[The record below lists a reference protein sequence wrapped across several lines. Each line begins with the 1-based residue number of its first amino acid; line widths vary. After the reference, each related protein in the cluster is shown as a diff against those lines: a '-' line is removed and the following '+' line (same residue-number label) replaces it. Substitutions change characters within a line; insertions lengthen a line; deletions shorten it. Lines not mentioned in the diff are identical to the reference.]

1 MNYAQASV
9 NSKPF
14 VEKQK
19 AQQIT
24 PIRVIGDVAV
34 VPLTE
39 NQMRPHVSL
48 IIPALNEEKSIGS
61 VLRAIPRQA
70 VGEII
75 VVDNG
80 STDRTADVARHC
92 GAKLFRNRHAV
103 TARRVG
109 WLRTLLIGA
118 VVLVGYAPFL
128 SAGQNLFAGFLK
140 FAREWQFNAGA
151 FALIRSAAENFS
163 DEPAVLAR
171 YICGILILGIVV
183 WLVWRDDLSEKTFVK
198 SAAII
203 LGALIVL
210 SLTVMPWYLSWV
222 LPFAVLARQN
232 IWFYFSALVLTAFH
246 ILIDLNEY
254 ALALWFEHGLFFAL
268 VFGQLWLRR
277 RALKTSLKT
286 GLIPAF
292 AGKNV
297 NPN

>member
-1 MNYAQASV
+1 
-9 NSKPF
+9 
-14 VEKQK
+14 
-19 AQQIT
+19 
-24 PIRVIGDVAV
+24 
-34 VPLTE
+34 
-39 NQMRPHVSL
+39 
-48 IIPALNEEKSIGS
+48 
-61 VLRAIPRQA
+61 
-70 VGEII
+70 
-75 VVDNG
+75 
-80 STDRTADVARHC
+80 
-92 GAKLFRNRHAV
+92 
-103 TARRVG
+103 
-109 WLRTLLIGA
+109 
-118 VVLVGYAPFL
+118 
-128 SAGQNLFAGFLK
+128 
-140 FAREWQFNAGA
+140 
-151 FALIRSAAENFS
+151 
-163 DEPAVLAR
+163 LAR

-210 SLTVMPWYLSWV
+210 SPTVMPWYLSWV

-297 NPN
+297 NLN

>member
-1 MNYAQASV
+1 MKNYARFFFVFGLFSV
-9 NSKPF
+9 VSVFAQTKPF
-14 VEKQK
+14 
-19 AQQIT
+19 T
-24 PIRVIGDVAV
+24 PPSEIN
-34 VPLTE
+34 PLE
-39 NQMRPHVSL
+39 F
-48 IIPALNEEKSIGS
+48 G
-61 VLRAIPRQA
+61 
-70 VGEII
+70 
-75 VVDNG
+75 
-80 STDRTADVARHC
+80 
-92 GAKLFRNRHAV
+92 NRHAV

-118 VVLVGYAPFL
+118 VVFVGYAPFL

-210 SLTVMPWYLSWV
+210 SPTVMPWYLSWV

-254 ALALWFEHGLFFAL
+254 ALALWFE
-268 VFGQLWLRR
+268 RR
-277 RALKTSLKT
+277 FIQGRSSGENPLCAVCRQTS
-286 GLIPAF
+286 P
-292 AGKNV
+292 V
-297 NPN
+297 

>member
-1 MNYAQASV
+1 LNYAQASV

-48 IIPALNEEKSIGS
+48 IIPAFNEEKSIGS

-92 GAKLFRNRHAV
+92 GAKLFRNQHAV

-118 VVLVGYAPFL
+118 VVFVGYAPFL
-128 SAGQNLFAGFLK
+128 SAGFLK
-140 FAREWQFNAGA
+140 FAREWQFNASA

-163 DEPAVLAR
+163 DEPQF
-171 YICGILILGIVV
+171 
-183 WLVWRDDLSEKTFVK
+183 WRVT
-198 SAAII
+198 SAE
-203 LGALIVL
+203 
-210 SLTVMPWYLSWV
+210 
-222 LPFAVLARQN
+222 F
-232 IWFYFSALVLTAFH
+232 
-246 ILIDLNEY
+246 
-254 ALALWFEHGLFFAL
+254 
-268 VFGQLWLRR
+268 
-277 RALKTSLKT
+277 
-286 GLIPAF
+286 
-292 AGKNV
+292 
-297 NPN
+297 